1 MSVREPGGRRSGWTG
16 TMLPAWPRVLVVI
29 AHPDDESFGL
39 GAVIDRLV
47 QAGADAHIVCYTHGG
62 ASTLNQTQADLHRA
76 RESELR
82 GAAAELGGGRR
93 HAAGLPRRGPGRYPG
108 G

>member
-1 MSVREPGGRRSGWTG
+1 MEAARTADSPAGRAG